1 MEIALDEEPS
11 AQQLVDRPITLSF
24 DSGRINGSTGCN
36 RYFGAFE
43 QLSQNSFSTGS
54 SFALTRKY
62 CRDTMD
68 QERSYMRFL
77 TDKTFYFKILNAGE
91 NRDGDELVLL
101 DNAAKP
107 GQELALGEDV
117 LARFHVSVEEA
128 E

>member
-1 MEIALDEEPS
+1 
-11 AQQLVDRPITLSF
+11 
-24 DSGRINGSTGCN
+24 
-36 RYFGAFE
+36 
-43 QLSQNSFSTGS
+43 
-54 SFALTRKY
+54 
-62 CRDTMD
+62 MD

-91 NRDGDELVLL
+91 NRDRDELVLL
-101 DNAAKP
+101 DNAATP